1 MCWLKDGSKAYANI
15 VDEGRGANG
24 QEEQV
29 EGMVSDGSKANA
41 NIADEGRRAKGQEE
55 QLGWDGNKADSKT
68 NANIADEGLGAT
80 GQEEQVE
87 GMVFKVG
94 GKY

>member
-1 MCWLKDGSKAYANI
+1 M
-15 VDEGRGANG
+15 
-24 QEEQV
+24 
-29 EGMVSDGSKANA
+29 SDGSKANA
-41 NIADEGRRAKGQEE
+41 NIADEGRGAKGQEE
-55 QLGWDGNKADSKT
+55 QVGRDGSKADSKT
-68 NANIADEGLGAT
+68 DANIADEGLGAT